1 MEKTLSSL
9 IKDKE
14 PALHDLIV
22 AVVGRGFSDYVVSAA
37 RDAGATGATII
48 YGRGTS
54 DYDMQV
60 MGILLQ
66 PEREVVMILVKR
78 EDRKR
83 IMKEI
88 VDKTSVIEEGRG
100 ICFSLPVSLVY
111 GLERAE
117 EHKRAQIRRA
127 KQLEKEKSAKADKK
141 GEKKSTKGTKA
152 EEK

>member
-127 KQLEKEKSAKADKK
+127 KQLEKEKQAKS
-141 GEKKSTKGTKA
+141 EKKAEKKTKTAK
-152 EEK
+152 

>member
-1 MEKTLSSL
+1 MDKTISSL
-9 IKDKE
+9 VQVKE
-14 PALHDLIV
+14 AVNHDLIV

-54 DYDMQV
+54 DYDRQV

-66 PEREVVMILVKR
+66 PEREVVMILVKT
-78 EDRKR
+78 EDRKK

-100 ICFSLPVSLVY
+100 VCFSMPVNQVY

-117 EHKRAQIRRA
+117 KHKKAQMKRA
-127 KQLEKEKSAKADKK
+127 KQLAKSAKEDN
-141 GEKKSTKGTKA
+141 
-152 EEK
+152 

>member
-1 MEKTLSSL
+1 MEKTLSSML
-9 IKDKE
+9 KDKE

-117 EHKRAQIRRA
+117 EHKKAQIRRA
-127 KQLEKEKSAKADKK
+127 KQLEKEKQAKAEKK
-141 GEKKSTKGTKA
+141 AEKKSSKK
-152 EEK
+152 

>member
-54 DYDMQV
+54 ARSM
-60 MGILLQ
+60 
-66 PEREVVMILVKR
+66 RSR
-78 EDRKR
+78 
-83 IMKEI
+83 
-88 VDKTSVIEEGRG
+88 RG
-100 ICFSLPVSLVY
+100 PSLSPVS
-111 GLERAE
+111 
-117 EHKRAQIRRA
+117 
-127 KQLEKEKSAKADKK
+127 S
-141 GEKKSTKGTKA
+141 GT
-152 EEK
+152 

>member
-1 MEKTLSSL
+1 MEKILSSL

-127 KQLEKEKSAKADKK
+127 KQLEKEKSLKADKK